1 MVAKFKEEKSGK
13 FIESVKEGISVQKKC
28 KQVKVNEEHLQFY
41 SDIEGGN
48 LDQAFQ
54 VDTNAYDLYM
64 RVDTNTKGH
73 QQWFYFR
80 VGNLKR

>member
-1 MVAKFKEEKSGK
+1 M
-13 FIESVKEGISVQKKC
+13 
-28 KQVKVNEEHLQFY
+28 FY

-54 VDTNAYDLYM
+54 VEQNAYDLYM

-73 QQWFYFR
+73 
-80 VGNLKR
+80 